1 MLIDPSAFERLEE
14 ILKEQG
20 KIDKFE
26 EDSGKILGRLMITL
40 GDIPNDI
47 KDEILK
53 SNREEDLYIF
63 NCSFDFY
70 DSFLGVAL
78 YKKNLELASGIWITE
93 QKDNAEA
100 PSKDWIDFFIK
111 ILVENVIQNK
121 DGFRYPI
128 YAFVNNESEM
138 IIVPTL

>member
-1 MLIDPSAFERLEE
+1 MLIDPSAFEKLEE

-111 ILVENVIQNK
+111 ILVENVIQSK